1 MRDRAA
7 AEPMLGELASCD
19 HSVLALGQAGKC
31 AFARQ
36 PPLAVVQAF
45 DLSFGMHGMHKLRR
59 HESLP
64 PRRRGRRAEPL
75 LGSAAMANDT
85 ISFARGAPSADILPR
100 DAVRDAAAVAL
111 AEDWERALSYGTGI
125 GHPALCQWVAER
137 HGGLDAG
144 QVMIA
149 NGSLEAGWM
158 LFEHLVGPGD
168 RVVVEQPTYDRTL
181 LMLQRLGVEL
191 VPVPLESDGLDVAA
205 LETALQAGPIKLAHV
220 IPNFHNPA
228 GCTLSAEKRVRLVE
242 LAAEH
247 DFWLFEDDPY
257 RELPFE
263 GEALETMLSI
273 DTDGRVVH
281 ASSFSKT
288 VSPGVRVG
296 YLAGPAA
303 EIGALAKRANETYIS
318 PNMLAEAV
326 VLELCRSGGLDSNI
340 EFVKGALRDRR
351 DALVEA
357 LREQIPEAEFVVPGG
372 GYFLW
377 LDLAAGTET
386 PALLAEAKG
395 EGVAFVAGPDFM
407 IEGGENSL
415 RLSFAS
421 VPPERIPEGV
431 ARIARA
437 LERIR
442 AGSPA

>member
-1 MRDRAA
+1 MA
-7 AEPMLGELASCD
+7 AE
-19 HSVLALGQAGKC
+19 
-31 AFARQ
+31 
-36 PPLAVVQAF
+36 
-45 DLSFGMHGMHKLRR
+45 
-59 HESLP
+59 
-64 PRRRGRRAEPL
+64 
-75 LGSAAMANDT
+75 T

-100 DAVRDAAAVAL
+100 EAVREAAAIAL
-111 AEDWERALSYGTGI
+111 AEDWEKALSYGTGI
-125 GHPALCQWVAER
+125 GHPGLCQWIAER

-149 NGSLEAGWM
+149 NGSLEAGAM
-158 LFEHLVGPGD
+158 LFEHLLEPGD
-168 RVVVEQPTYDRTL
+168 RVLVEQPTYDRTL

-191 VPVPLESDGLDVAA
+191 VPVELEADGLDVGA
-205 LETALQAGPIKLAHV
+205 LEATLAEGPLKLAHV

-247 DFWLFEDDPY
+247 GFWIFEDDPY

-273 DTDGRVVH
+273 DKADRVIH

-296 YLAGPAA
+296 YLAGPAE
-303 EIGALAKRANETYIS
+303 EIAKLAKRANETYIS
-318 PNMLAEAV
+318 PNMLAESI
-326 VLELCRSGGLDSNI
+326 VLELCTSGGLDRNI
-340 EFVKGALRDRR
+340 AFVKDALRARR

-357 LREQIPEAEFVVPGG
+357 LGEEIPEAEFVVPGG

-377 LDLAAGTET
+377 LDLAEGTDT
-386 PALLAEAKG
+386 TALLAEARG
-395 EGVAFVAGPDFM
+395 EGVAFVAGLDFM
-407 IEGGENSL
+407 IEGGRNSL

-437 LERIR
+437 LERVR

>member
-1 MRDRAA
+1 MD
-7 AEPMLGELASCD
+7 S
-19 HSVLALGQAGKC
+19 K
-31 AFARQ
+31 
-36 PPLAVVQAF
+36 
-45 DLSFGMHGMHKLRR
+45 
-59 HESLP
+59 
-64 PRRRGRRAEPL
+64 
-75 LGSAAMANDT
+75 T

-100 DAVRDAAAVAL
+100 EAVREAAAVAL

-125 GHPALCQWVAER
+125 GHPDLCQWVAER
-137 HGGLDAG
+137 HGGLEAG
-144 QVMIA
+144 QTMIA

-158 LFEHLVGPGD
+158 LFEHLLAPGD

-191 VPVPLESDGLDVAA
+191 VPVRLEADGLDLAQLEAA
-205 LETALQAGPIKLAHV
+205 LDQGPLKLAHV

-247 DFWLFEDDPY
+247 GFWIFEDDPY

-263 GEALETMLSI
+263 GEPLETMLSI
-273 DTDGRVVH
+273 DSASRVVH

-303 EIGALAKRANETYIS
+303 EIAQLAKRANETYIS

-326 VLELCRSGGLDSNI
+326 VLELCRSGGLDRNI

-357 LREQIPEAEFVVPGG
+357 LGEQLPEAEFVVPGG

-377 LDLAAGTET
+377 LDLPEGTDT
-386 PALLAEAKG
+386 PALLAVAKA

-437 LERIR
+437 LERVR
-442 AGSPA
+442 AASPA